1 LAGVHTLEKCWPQV
15 YKLVQIFA
23 MGFLVLLRLGSL
35 WGQDHTEKDSVGKV
49 LRSRLP
55 CEKARWSKSLTTV
68 GLLPG
73 MESSQVFW

>member
-1 LAGVHTLEKCWPQV
+1 MAGVHTLGKCWPQV

-35 WGQDHTEKDSVGKV
+35 WGQDYTEKDGVGKV

-55 CEKARWSKSLTTV
+55 CETARWPESLTTL

>member
-1 LAGVHTLEKCWPQV
+1 MAGVHTLERCWSQV

-23 MGFLVLLRLGSL
+23 IGFLVLLRLGSL
-35 WGQDHTEKDSVGKV
+35 WGQVYTEQEGVGKV
-49 LRSRLP
+49 LRSILP
-55 CEKARWSKSLTTV
+55 CETARWPESLTTP

>member
-1 LAGVHTLEKCWPQV
+1 MAGVHTLEKCWPQV
-15 YKLVQIFA
+15 YKLVPIFA
-23 MGFLVLLRLGSL
+23 LGVLVLLRLGSL
-35 WGQDHTEKDSVGKV
+35 WRQDSTEKDGVGKV

-55 CEKARWSKSLTTV
+55 CETAHWPKSLTTL